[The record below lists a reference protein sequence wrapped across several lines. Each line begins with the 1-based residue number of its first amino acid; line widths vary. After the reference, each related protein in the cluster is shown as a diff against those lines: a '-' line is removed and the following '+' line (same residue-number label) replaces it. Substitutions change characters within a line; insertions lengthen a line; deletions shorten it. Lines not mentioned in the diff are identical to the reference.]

1 MKKVFAI
8 LAATVLFAGMASAQL
23 GINVGF
29 APQTYKTTVTS
40 GSTSTTSSMNLNG
53 FFAGVN
59 YNINLT
65 GDLGVSL
72 GANYR
77 QNFGS
82 DEETVSLLGLV
93 SATAEY
99 SHTQS
104 LIDVPVLFNYG
115 LKLTDDLKIS
125 VFLGPT
131 FSFALAGNTHF
142 KYSGNLVGF
151 TGDTEGDTDWYGD
164 NSDRKK
170 FDISGT
176 VGVNVQYNAF
186 RLFGGYNMGFLNLT
200 DADNTK
206 LKASNW
212 FVGLGFSL

>member
-8 LAATVLFAGMASAQL
+8 FAATVLFAGMASAQL
-23 GINVGF
+23 GINVGY
-29 APQTYKTTVTS
+29 APQTFKTTYTS
-40 GSTSTTSSMNLNG
+40 GSTSTTSTMNLNG

-77 QNFGS
+77 QNFGT
-82 DEETVSLLGLV
+82 DNDGLGIGIAGATVENKHS
-93 SATAEY
+93 
-99 SHTQS
+99 QS
-104 LIDVPVLFNYG
+104 LVDVPILFNYG
-115 LKLTDDLKIS
+115 LKLTDALKLS
-125 VFLGPT
+125 VFVGPT
-131 FSFALAGNTHF
+131 VSFALAGKTH
-142 KYSGNLVGF
+142 STVTTTVLGVSSTSESDN
-151 TGDTEGDTDWYGD
+151 DWYGD
-164 NSDRKK
+164 NSNRKK
-170 FDISGT
+170 LDISGT

-206 LKASNW
+206 MKASNW
-212 FVGLGFSL
+212 FVGIGYSL

>member
-8 LAATVLFAGMASAQL
+8 FAATVLFAGMASAQL
-23 GINVGF
+23 GINVGY
-29 APQTYKTTVTS
+29 APQTFKTTYTS
-40 GSTSTTSSMNLNG
+40 GSTSTTSTMNLNG

-77 QNFGS
+77 QNFGT
-82 DEETVSLLGLV
+82 DNDGLGIGIAGATVENKHS
-93 SATAEY
+93 
-99 SHTQS
+99 QS
-104 LIDVPVLFNYG
+104 LVDVPILFNYG
-115 LKLTDDLKIS
+115 LKLTDALKLS
-125 VFLGPT
+125 VFVGPT
-131 FSFALAGNTHF
+131 VSFALAGNTH
-142 KYSGNLVGF
+142 STVTTTVLGVSS
-151 TGDTEGDTDWYGD
+151 TTESDNDWYGD
-164 NSDRKK
+164 NSNRKK
-170 FDISGT
+170 LDISGT

-206 LKASNW
+206 MKASNW
-212 FVGLGFSL
+212 FVGIGYSL

>member
-23 GINVGF
+23 GINVGY
-29 APQTYKTTVTS
+29 APQTFKTTYTS
-40 GSTSTTSSMNLNG
+40 GSTSTTSTMNLNG

-77 QNFGS
+77 QNFGT
-82 DEETVSLLGLV
+82 DNDGLGIGIAGATVENKHS
-93 SATAEY
+93 
-99 SHTQS
+99 QS
-104 LIDVPVLFNYG
+104 LVDVPILFNYG
-115 LKLTDDLKIS
+115 LKLTDALKLS
-125 VFLGPT
+125 VFVGPT
-131 FSFALAGNTHF
+131 VSFALAGKTH
-142 KYSGNLVGF
+142 STVTTTVLGVSSTSESDN
-151 TGDTEGDTDWYGD
+151 DWYGD
-164 NSDRKK
+164 NSNRKK
-170 FDISGT
+170 LDISGT

-206 LKASNW
+206 MKASNW
-212 FVGLGFSL
+212 FVGIGYSL